1 MSAMYSPGIVDLID
15 QRWSDYDYDRDDVVE
30 MVARIARPSARKDE
44 ALSEDDKLSAEALV
58 AACD

>member
-15 QRWSDYDYDRDDVVE
+15 DRWNGYDYDRDDVVA
-30 MVARIARPSARKDE
+30 MVARIARPASRVDDDVT
-44 ALSEDDKLSAEALV
+44 EDDKQSAEDLL

>member
-1 MSAMYSPGIVDLID
+1 MYSPGIVDLID
-15 QRWSDYDYDRDDVVE
+15 QRWDGYGYGRDDVVE

-44 ALSEDDKLSAEALV
+44 ALSEDDRQSAEALL

>member
-15 QRWSDYDYDRDDVVE
+15 KRWESYEYDRDDVVE
-30 MVARIARPSARKDE
+30 MVARIARPSSRKDD
-44 ALSEDDKLSAEALV
+44 ALSEDDKQSAEALL